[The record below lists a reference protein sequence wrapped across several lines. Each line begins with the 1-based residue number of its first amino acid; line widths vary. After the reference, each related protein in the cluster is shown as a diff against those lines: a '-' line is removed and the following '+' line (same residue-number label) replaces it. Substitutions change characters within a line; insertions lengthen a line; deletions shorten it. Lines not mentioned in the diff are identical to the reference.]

1 MERLSSHTYVGVWCC
16 GGAGADVL
24 VATPGRLGDLL
35 ERYDV
40 FDLRELEVRHE
51 STAVSPTT
59 LILARDSHFQLLV

>member
-1 MERLSSHTYVGVWCC
+1 M
-16 GGAGADVL
+16 L

>member
-1 MERLSSHTYVGVWCC
+1 MYVGVWCC

-59 LILARDSHFQLLV
+59 HVVLHFARDSHFQLLV